1 MRKFNELVNKK
12 ETDINRELFQKH
24 FKFQRPSDM
33 LKFVYTTNDKKKN
46 DDLGNL
52 IKSGLSDLKNEI
64 ENMNEEEKEIEK
76 PNEIVDIVEKGLDC
90 NDRTQ
95 RGPGLKILTH
105 DQMLSRLPITLDQLK
120 AGNISEKRKN
130 EIRQLLHSLY
140 CTKKLTKTIYNHL
153 VNTI

>member
-76 PNEIVDIVEKGLDC
+76 PNEIVDIVEKILEFSKQNQTGV
-90 NDRTQ
+90 
-95 RGPGLKILTH
+95 GLKILIP
-105 DQMLSRLPITLDQLK
+105 DQMLSRLPITLTRLK
-120 AGNISEKRKN
+120 AGDSSEKLKN
-130 EIRQLLHSLY
+130 EISNSCIL
-140 CTKKLTKTIYNHL
+140 CTDQN
-153 VNTI
+153 N